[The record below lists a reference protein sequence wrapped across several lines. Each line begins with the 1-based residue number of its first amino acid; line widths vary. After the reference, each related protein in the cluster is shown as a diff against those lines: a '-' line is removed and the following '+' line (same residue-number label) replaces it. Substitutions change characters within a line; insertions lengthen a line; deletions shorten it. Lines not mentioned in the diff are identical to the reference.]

1 VTASLQRPLGGRGRG
16 GTRLERV
23 SPARRTHRTAARKLT
38 SGWLGRVSPARR
50 AHRTAARK
58 LLHGRS
64 PRRPAAVEALDA
76 VAVALGRG
84 IVAGVAATAAMTVAT
99 TAEMKLRGREPS
111 TAPAKVAGRLLG
123 VKPRK
128 RSGDRFA
135 TVAHLAAGT
144 SLGTT
149 RGLLDVAGVHGR
161 AAPAAFFAV
170 AWTPDL
176 VVVPAAGAAPPPWR
190 WGMTELAIS
199 AAHHAIYA
207 AAGERTY
214 RALASG
220 A

>member
-1 VTASLQRPLGGRGRG
+1 VSGR
-16 GTRLERV
+16 LARV
-23 SPARRTHRTAARKLT
+23 SPARR
-38 SGWLGRVSPARR
+38 S
-50 AHRTAARK
+50 HRTAARK
-58 LLHGRS
+58 LLRGRS
-64 PRRPAAVEALDA
+64 PRRRPAVEALDA

-84 IVAGVAATAAMTVAT
+84 IVAGVAATAAMTVAS

-111 TAPAKVAGRLLG
+111 SAPAEVAGKLLG

-128 RSGDRFA
+128 RSGERFA

-161 AAPAAFFAV
+161 AAQTAFFAI

-190 WGMTELAIS
+190 WGALELAIS
-199 AAHHAIYA
+199 AAHHVVYA
-207 AAGERTY
+207 AAGEATY